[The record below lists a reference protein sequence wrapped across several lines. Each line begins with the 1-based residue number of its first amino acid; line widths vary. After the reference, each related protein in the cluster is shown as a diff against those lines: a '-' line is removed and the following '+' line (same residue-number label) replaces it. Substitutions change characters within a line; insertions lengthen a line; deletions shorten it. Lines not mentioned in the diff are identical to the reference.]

1 MHMIGMP
8 MMDRKESIS
17 KLDILV
23 ASSRM
28 AIIIK
33 MKDATVPRTQ
43 IVASTA
49 FCGRGSLV
57 SVDCDIWKLVL
68 EVKIMDRHK

>member
-43 IVASTA
+43 IAASTA

-57 SVDCDIWKLVL
+57 SVDCDI
-68 EVKIMDRHK
+68 